1 MASTYVG
8 FHTFPQD
15 FLTAKHDF
23 DVDEFRIA
31 LTNTEPDAAA
41 DISFADII
49 EVANGGGYTT
59 GGLAIDVGLTPGGAT
74 TFVFGD
80 PVIWTGGVG
89 GFGPLQY
96 AVLYNFSQLDQRLIG
111 YWAYPSS
118 ISVLETETLTVVPS
132 AVNGLF
138 KVVGP

>member
-8 FHTFPQD
+8 FHTFPRD

-31 LTNTEPDAAA
+31 LTNTVPNAATNI
-41 DISFADII
+41 DFADSV

-59 GGLAIDVGLTPGGAT
+59 GGRVIDVDLTLSGST
-74 TFVFGD
+74 TIVFGD
-80 PVIWTGGVG
+80 PVVWTGGVG
-89 GFGPLQY
+89 GFGPFQY

-118 ISVLETETLTVVPS
+118 ISILETVTLTVVPS
-132 AVNGLF
+132 SVDGLF